1 MTDNWNVYT
10 ISPLSKG
17 LTQTLVREV
26 TPQINLNSVPSPLW
40 IFNLVDK
47 TYSGSPTFFNSVIL
61 GPHTLMISISSLPLA
76 QPCSLS
82 HTGLFFLN
90 LMWLFLILDKFDQ
103 RFYCCLHLKPPPPTQ
118 EGSREPQQ
126 TSVSLYTLPCWF
138 NILPLWFKIFP
149 CWFNILPCINI
160 LIFWRTLPKK
170 SF

>member
-40 IFNLVDK
+40 IFNLVGK

-61 GPHTLMISISSLPLA
+61 GPHTLMIAISSLPLA

-82 HTGLFFLN
+82 HTGLFFLKSN
-90 LMWLFLILDKFDQ
+90 VTISYLGQIWSKFLLLFTSNSSSSSRGI
-103 RFYCCLHLKPPPPTQ
+103 
-118 EGSREPQQ
+118 EGAPADIS
-126 TSVSLYTLPCWF
+126 
-138 NILPLWFKIFP
+138 LPLHP
-149 CWFNILPCINI
+149 SL
-160 LIFWRTLPKK
+160 LIQHPSPLIQNLSLLIQYPSLHQHSNFLKDPAKK